1 MAQSYT
7 RRINLYING
16 QVVRN
21 DIKSI
26 TAAIRHLEARMK
38 VMNISSKE
46 YVRTMGQ
53 VKYLRGILSEH
64 NAQLRTTSASLLS
77 LKGIANAFNKFFP
90 MIMGTIGA
98 FAGLAMGIRRTVEE
112 FAEFDDKVADVMKV
126 TGRTRDEIIALNED
140 LKKLDTRS
148 TQDTLLELA
157 WVAGKLGLSATE
169 DVMGFVNAAD
179 KITVALAKDL
189 GGSAEEAVRQIGKM
203 TEIFEIRDLYGIE
216 DAMIRVGSA
225 INELGMASTATES
238 FLIQFASRV
247 GGIAP
252 TAGVSMQSILGLA
265 ATLDILGQRAE
276 VSGTAYSR
284 VMTTMAKDTEVMA
297 RIAGMGVREFAILF
311 EEDANEAM
319 LQVFEAMNRSEGGF
333 TAMIGYLSDAGLEG
347 QRLTQVLGV
356 LARNTHI
363 IRRQQ
368 EIANRA
374 FADGDSVIKEFNI
387 KNQTAQAIIEKKQK
401 DLKNLRIEMGERLMP
416 VYMGFLNTSEEF
428 LKIITRVIEFVFKYR
443 TAIIAL
449 VASLIAYNTVTAI
462 RHRYLKASFVLN
474 GYQRASVILLSAA
487 YNYLTG
493 NVVRAT
499 AAMRLFRMAQLATP
513 WGLILGG
520 ISAVIAALA
529 TYAIR
534 KRNANKIEKE
544 HIKIG
549 QDASDEYN
557 KQAAAIISLRKVIE
571 DETMLQERRIDAVK
585 ELRKIMPGYNV
596 QITKE
601 GKIIGHNAKQI
612 DVYLDKLRQSIYLKA
627 TQDRRTELIKQQY
640 DIIEQVKEH
649 RKEIERLREVANDF
663 DINQTMINV
672 RNLAIEDLKSQYRD
686 IQKMIESLNEA
697 WRSPQIST
705 VEKLESHLESLQ
717 ETLKR
722 VKESGEEG
730 VRINIAW
737 EDLPPD
743 LSSELPEYFG
753 LPENQIISPS
763 DVADIENMERLVVSL
778 QNLIKRLR
786 EGPDDDGKPIVD
798 FSPEMELYE
807 QNLLKAQY
815 LRGEFLGGEA
825 EFQQALSDLQYKF
838 MKGRFDQM
846 DLDSTKWDEARGE
859 LLDKQIER
867 EHEALAR
874 REALLDAATTNE
886 VDIERKAYSDRL
898 KELGLYGINLES
910 MDDLQKS
917 AYLVAL
923 RDHQNK
929 IADIEEEASRKRE
942 EEALHRLLLNEDL
955 VGGQQEYERKMAEI
969 ELKYLEMRK
978 DRYGESHEKYDQ
990 IAGEFYAASIKDFL
1004 DYKKRLDQ
1012 LLDAAT
1018 TDEVEIE
1025 QKAFDDKL
1033 KALGLYGKDVDK
1045 MTTLE
1050 RAAYEALLKAHNK
1063 KVAEIH
1069 ADRIK
1074 DEVQQQQDAH
1084 DNRLHDMQWEH
1095 SQILESLT
1103 TLEDYKE
1110 QLREFMS
1117 DRELKDIRTVAQAR
1131 EALIEQFQQKELGKT
1146 KKFLND
1152 VLAELKK
1159 VLQKKK
1165 DEALITGEDILS
1177 EGEVQALIELIRKL
1191 EKEIMELRKKTKGE
1205 DEDEPEAGEAARLR
1219 GVHMDIFGF
1228 RQEDWENFFDNI
1240 ELAIEGALELEDA
1253 MKLVQMA
1260 VMAIGYAWSDMNK
1273 IRANQEKQALQ
1284 EFEDST
1290 KEKMEI
1296 LDEQL
1301 NKGYIS
1307 QEAYNHKIKELEAE
1321 LDRKKAEYARDQA
1334 IREKRVATMT
1344 TIVNTAAAIVKA
1356 FATLGPIA
1364 GPIMAAIIAA
1374 AGAAQLAII
1383 RTTPLPQIPGAET
1396 GGYLDVVR
1404 AQDGKPFK
1412 AAHDPDK
1419 RGWVRKPTVITGEN
1433 GSEYVIPREG
1443 VENPHIRPIIES
1455 IEMARINGNLPSL
1468 NLDSLKAFTMPG
1480 RQAGGSIAQ
1489 KGTSTTQSEDIMD
1502 EIRKERRGMSML
1514 ENILE
1519 NTKTLKKIQR
1529 ALEEPIRAEVALTGR
1544 RGLHEAEEQYKQL
1557 KKNVYL

>member
-169 DVMGFVNAAD
+169 DVMGFINAAD

-252 TAGVSMQSILGLA
+252 TAGVSIQSILGLA
-265 ATLDILGQRAE
+265 ATLDILGQSAE

-284 VMTTMAKDTEVMA
+284 VMTTLARDTEVMA

-319 LQVFEAMNRSEGGF
+319 LQVFESMNRSEGGF
-333 TAMIGYLSDAGLEG
+333 TAMIGHLSDAGLEG

-401 DLKNLRIEMGERLMP
+401 ELKNLRIEMGERLMP

-686 IQKMIESLNEA
+686 IQEMIESLNEA

-942 EEALHRLLLNEDL
+942 EEALHRLLLAGDL
-955 VGGQQEYERKMAEI
+955 VGGQQEYERKMAEM

-1033 KALGLYGKDVDK
+1033 KALVIYGKDVDK
-1045 MTTLE
+1045 MTTEE

-1131 EALIEQFQQKELGKT
+1131 EALIDHFQQKEIEKT
-1146 KKFLND
+1146 KKFLKD
-1152 VLAELKK
+1152 AMEELEKALQSKK
-1159 VLQKKK
+1159 DGPLIEGDDIIREEVIQALLEKIRELQK
-1165 DEALITGEDILS
+1165 
-1177 EGEVQALIELIRKL
+1177 ELMKMQEQRGGGD
-1191 EKEIMELRKKTKGE
+1191 T
-1205 DEDEPEAGEAARLR
+1205 PGEAAKLR

-1228 RQEDWENFFDNI
+1228 REDDWEKFFNNI
-1240 ELAIEGALELEDA
+1240 ELAIEGTLKWEDTLQA
-1253 MKLVQMA
+1253 VQMA
-1260 VMAIGYAWSDMNK
+1260 VMAIGYAWSDINR
-1273 IRANQEKQALQ
+1273 IIANQENERLRKYQ
-1284 EFEDST
+1284 EARD
-1290 KEKMEI
+1290 KEVEKLE
-1296 LDEQL
+1296 EQL
-1301 NKGYIS
+1301 AKGYIS
-1307 QEAYNHKIKELEAE
+1307 QEAYNYQLQNLEDN
-1321 LDRKKAEYARDQA
+1321 LDKKKAQYARRQA
-1334 IREKRVATMT
+1334 IRDKSVALMQA
-1344 TIVNTAAAIVKA
+1344 IVNTAAAVVKS
-1356 FATLGPIA
+1356 LPNVIL
-1364 GPIMAAIIAA
+1364 AAIVAA
-1374 AGAAQLAII
+1374 AGAAQIGII
-1383 RTTPLPQIPGAET
+1383 ASTPLPQIPGAET
-1396 GGYLDVVR
+1396 GGYLDVIR
-1404 AQDGKPFK
+1404 SQDGKPFK
-1412 AAHDPDK
+1412 ATHDPDK
-1419 RGWVRKPTVITGEN
+1419 RGWVHKPTVITGEN

-1443 VENPHIRPIIES
+1443 VENPHIKPIIES

-1480 RQAGGSIAQ
+1480 RQAGGNISPAQNQLAQSHEGQKIEGFDYNELREMIA
-1489 KGTSTTQSEDIMD
+1489 
-1502 EIRKERRGMSML
+1502 
-1514 ENILE
+1514 E
-1519 NTKTLKKIQR
+1519 NTKAISRLQEHLR
-1529 ALEEPIRAEVALTGR
+1529 EPIRAEVALTGR
-1544 RGLHEAEEQYKQL
+1544 KGLHEAEEQYKQI